1 MCVVFS
7 NTLQMTYLKI
17 TSSEGYWK
25 ILCLGLNIL
34 YKAWEKVLK
43 NTLSWAQYIMHHS
56 FKQQSQE
63 NNFKKTYPNCNFP
76 FKIFLDKRLYH
87 CIGNKLP
94 FPYHSVWCSIPHGVF
109 VWSCG
114 PQNHNFLR
122 VVLSHNHN
130 HNIYFGGQIPE
141 GSVQVQSCGDSF

>member
-114 PQNHNFLR
+114 PHNHNFFTCG
-122 VVLSHNHN
+122 VVPQPVTTTT
-130 HNIYFGGQIPE
+130 IYILEDMWGLILKLFE
-141 GSVQVQSCGDSF
+141 SAL